1 MFVILFYDIPKKN
14 KKNNY
19 IKIKKIGEQ
28 YLQRVQYSVFEG
40 NLSEAVL
47 FEMKLKLKEI
57 VIKDIDSIIIYS
69 FKSMHY
75 SKKEILGLDKKDDI
89 FF

>member
-1 MFVILFYDIPKKN
+1 MFIILFYDIPKKT

-19 IKIKKIGEQ
+19 TKIKKIAEK

-47 FEMKLKLKEI
+47 FEM
-57 VIKDIDSIIIYS
+57 SMYYS
-69 FKSMHY
+69 ER
-75 SKKEILGLDKKDDI
+75 EILGIDKKEDI

>member
-1 MFVILFYDIPKKN
+1 MFIILFYDIPKKT

-19 IKIKKIGEQ
+19 TKIKKIAEK

-47 FEMKLKLKEI
+47 FEMKVKLKE
-57 VIKDIDSIIIYS
+57 VVAKNIDSIVIYS
-69 FKSMHY
+69 FKSMYY
-75 SKKEILGLDKKDDI
+75 SEREILGIDKKEDI